1 MISAK
6 RALSSANR
14 RRLRQ
19 ASPENFRDMSRISA
33 NTLPVLFREAA
44 ERFKELPAFATK
56 DSSGVYQPTSFRQ
69 LYEDGLALATALID
83 LGLKPREHV
92 GLISDNRL
100 EWILCDYA
108 VILAGCAD
116 VPRGTDITPAEITHI
131 LTHADARFVFAENV
145 SVLEKLDRVRS
156 SIRDVEKVILIEA
169 NVRAPTDALR
179 LNDLLTTGKKLR
191 EGGDR
196 RAEERIEQARP
207 EDLFTIIYTSGTT
220 GTPKGVQLT
229 HANMTS
235 QVQNL
240 PFELSPSDRAL
251 TILPVWH
258 SYERVFEMVAISM
271 GVCTYYTHLRTIG
284 EDLKTVRPTVM
295 ASAPRLWES
304 LYGKLMDRIEKAPSI
319 RRKLFHAARFCTCR
333 VKRAERFFLGQ
344 ELDLQGRQPLES
356 LVRGAGHLIRW
367 LILQLPYRVLDKL
380 VLAKLREAVGCSA
393 FRGTISGGGALQPH
407 VDEFFN
413 FIGIPVLEGYGLTES
428 SPVLAV
434 RTWTNLVIGTV
445 GPSYPQTEI
454 RIVDLESGRV
464 LYPDRSRADRGRGRA
479 GEVHARGPQIMRG
492 YYKDSEGT
500 ARVLHDGWLKT
511 GDIGMVTFND
521 CLKIVGRCKD
531 TIVLLNGENVE
542 PLPIESKLT
551 HSSLIDHCMLVGQD
565 QKHLGALIVPA
576 LDGFRGAGV
585 LAANLV
591 ELAASPRARTLM
603 ESEIRKL
610 INLEAGFKSHER
622 IADFRF
628 VTKPFEVGQEMTA
641 TYKLKRH
648 VIFKQYASLIDEIFS
663 KPHAMRFA

>member
-1 MISAK
+1 
-6 RALSSANR
+6 
-14 RRLRQ
+14 
-19 ASPENFRDMSRISA
+19 MSRISA
-33 NTLPVLFREAA
+33 NTLAVLFREAA
-44 ERFKELPAFATK
+44 ERFKELPAFSTK
-56 DSSGVYQPTSFRQ
+56 DSSGVYQATSFRQ
-69 LYEDGLALATALID
+69 LYEDGLALATSLID

-116 VPRGTDITPAEITHI
+116 VPRGTDVTPAEITHI
-131 LTHADARFVFAENV
+131 LTHSDARFVFVENAG
-145 SVLEKLDRVRS
+145 VLEKLDRVRS
-156 SIRDVEKVILIEA
+156 SIRGVEKVILIEA
-169 NVRAPTDALR
+169 NVRAPASVLR
-179 LNDLLTTGKKLR
+179 LHDLLATGRKLR
-191 EGGDR
+191 EAGDR
-196 RAEERIEQARP
+196 RAEERIEQTRP

-220 GTPKGVQLT
+220 GTPKGVQLS

-235 QVQNL
+235 QVRNL

-271 GVCTYYTHLRTIG
+271 GACTYYTQLRTIG

-295 ASAPRLWES
+295 ASAPRLWEN
-304 LYGKLMDRIEKAPSI
+304 LYQKLMNRIDQAPSI
-319 RRKLFHAARFCTCR
+319 RRKLFHAAQFCTCR

-344 ELDLQGRQPLES
+344 ELDLQGRQPIAS
-356 LVRGAGHLIRW
+356 LVRGASHLTRW
-367 LILQLPYRVLDKL
+367 IMLQLPYRVLDKL

-445 GPSYPQTEI
+445 GPFYPETEI

-464 LYPDRSRADRGRGRA
+464 LYPDRSRADGGRGRS
-479 GEVHARGPQIMRG
+479 GEIHARGPQIMLG
-492 YYKDSEGT
+492 YYKDPEGT

-551 HSSLIDHCMLVGQD
+551 HSSLIDYCMLVGQD

-576 LDGFRGAGV
+576 LDGFRSAGL

-591 ELAASPRARTLM
+591 ELAASPNARSAM
-603 ESEIRKL
+603 ESEIRRL
-610 INLEAGFKSHER
+610 ISLEAGFKSHER

-648 VIFKQYASLIDEIFS
+648 VIAKQYASLIDEMF
-663 KPHAMRFA
+663 PNQHAMRSA